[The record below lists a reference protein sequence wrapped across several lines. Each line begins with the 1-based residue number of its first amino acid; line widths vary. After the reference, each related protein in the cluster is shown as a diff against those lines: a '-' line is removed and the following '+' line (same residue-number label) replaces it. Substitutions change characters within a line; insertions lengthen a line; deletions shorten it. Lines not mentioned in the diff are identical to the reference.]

1 VRVGCVTSSLV
12 NAIFNG
18 ARNKCGSESMNF
30 LVRRAASAS
39 AVRMSASL
47 RFVASPLVSPF
58 FVYPPNRVAHDL
70 LLSSTAFS
78 FAFEY
83 NTCVLCSAG
92 VGMRTGTTITCQSTM
107 VTFSGKKC
115 VVFPPRLLRHLSCA
129 LIIVRLQPGK
139 PRKSEGWEK
148 IYVAA
153 FGAGAL
159 STYLPLVVIFLFFQH
174 MNGLFGNLCLND
186 LQLP

>member
-1 VRVGCVTSSLV
+1 MRVVCVTSSLV

-18 ARNKCGSESMNF
+18 ERIKCGSESMNF

-58 FVYPPNRVAHDL
+58 CLTPNRVAHDL

-115 VVFPPRLLRHLSCA
+115 VIFPPRLLRHLSCA

-174 MNGLFGNLCLND
+174 MNGLSGNIFLND

>member
-1 VRVGCVTSSLV
+1 M
-12 NAIFNG
+12 IFSDQ
-18 ARNKCGSESMNF
+18 R
-30 LVRRAASAS
+30 
-39 AVRMSASL
+39 
-47 RFVASPLVSPF
+47 
-58 FVYPPNRVAHDL
+58 
-70 LLSSTAFS
+70 TAFS
-78 FAFEY
+78 FVFEY

-92 VGMRTGTTITCQSTM
+92 VGMRTGTTITCRSTM

-115 VVFPPRLLRHLSCA
+115 VIFPPRLLRHLSCA

-174 MNGLFGNLCLND
+174 MNGLFGNLFLND
-186 LQLP
+186 LQLPWFLEWDWIWSRALRGRNLIINCRVLLPKRGLTIYWAYSK